1 MEPDTDVVQVLQDKA
16 DEENW
21 GQDGDDSRDDADL
34 LSYGDTLD
42 GSSGRSHQNLRTCI
56 MY

>member
-1 MEPDTDVVQVLQDKA
+1 MDPNTDIVQVLQDEA

-21 GQDGDDSRDDADL
+21 GQDGDDGRDDTDL

-42 GSSGRSHQNLRTCI
+42 RSSRRSHQNLRTCI